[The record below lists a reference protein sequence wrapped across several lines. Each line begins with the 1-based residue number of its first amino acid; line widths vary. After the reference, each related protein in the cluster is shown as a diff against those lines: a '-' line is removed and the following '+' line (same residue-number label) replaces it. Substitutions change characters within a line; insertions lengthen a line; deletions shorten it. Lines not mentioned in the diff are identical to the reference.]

1 LKPRRPLSTGAVL
14 STGVVATELSVVV
27 VPVVVVV
34 VPIVPLGLPVVVGD
48 AWVAAGLL

>member
-34 VPIVPLGLPVVVGD
+34 PIVPLGLPVVVGD
-48 AWVAAGLL
+48 VWVAAGLL